1 MGRWW
6 PVTSGAQPSGASPRP
21 HNPPKRPASGSN
33 TARSAPSSC
42 VKGALARDA
51 QLGDPTRQRLRPK
64 RTAVGTHYTEP
75 PEGST
80 TVCTDEL
87 GPVIPRTFDPAPG
100 WSADGHRIKAPMD
113 YERGPEQTWVYGAL
127 RVRDGKVLTRCAASR
142 NSKGYIASLADIEAD
157 NPTGDIFII
166 TDNLSSHLIF
176 RKMSLPTYCSLYV
189 CKAPS
194 IVALK

>member
-64 RTAVGTHYTEP
+64 RTAVVSHYTEP

-87 GPVIPRTFDPAPG
+87 GPGVLRTFDPAPG
-100 WSADGHRIKAPMD
+100 WSATGHRLKAPMD
-113 YERGPEQTWVYGAL
+113 YGRGPEKTWVYGAL
-127 RVRDGKVLTRCAASR
+127 RVRNRKEVTRCATSRNAVMLHRPARRQWTIQPATSTSFPLNSRATTASR
-142 NSKGYIASLADIEAD
+142 PAAGWQ
-157 NPTGDIFII
+157 
-166 TDNLSSHLIF
+166 
-176 RKMSLPTYCSLYV
+176 
-189 CKAPS
+189 S
-194 IVALK
+194 IHA